1 MSWSE
6 WLIMGGYA
14 RFVWP
19 AYVIALVILA
29 WNLCAPIRRHRRFI
43 RDLSQ
48 QRK

>member
-1 MSWSE
+1 MSLSE

-19 AYVIALVILA
+19 AYVIALLILV
-29 WNLCAPIRRHRRFI
+29 WNLYVPILRHRRFI
-43 RDLSQ
+43 RYLSQ